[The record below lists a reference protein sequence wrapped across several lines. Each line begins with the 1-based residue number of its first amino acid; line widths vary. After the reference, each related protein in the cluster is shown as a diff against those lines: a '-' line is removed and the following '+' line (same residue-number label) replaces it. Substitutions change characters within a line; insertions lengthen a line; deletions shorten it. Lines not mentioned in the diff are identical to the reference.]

1 MLCSPLPR
9 RVRWPPE
16 VAAVAAHLPG
26 SRPGGRIRPTVDH
39 QLATGIHR
47 PVTGVSTGRW
57 CRSPLPADPSPSS
70 ARHPCGEDARQE
82 QRAQDPSPGST
93 GPASRP
99 PPSSSREGSCH
110 EPGQGT
116 HRAHNKVGRG
126 QTPRHRPHRRLG
138 LHRRGGD
145 RRCAVLP
152 VLAPPGRGSR
162 TAATRRRRHMTNDI
176 DSSPAPTGPAPIAT
190 FDGVTRR
197 YGRVTA
203 VDGLSLQIGSGETVA
218 LLGPN
223 GAGKTSA
230 VELLLGLA
238 QPDAGV
244 VRLFGGPPADAV
256 AAGRVGAMLQDAGL
270 PQGAKVMGLVRSLYP
285 DPLSVADALG
295 LADLEQ
301 VAGRQVERLSGGQRQ
316 RVRLALAL
324 AGNPELLILDEPT
337 AALDVDARRSFWDR
351 VRGYVAEGRAVLFA
365 THRLE
370 EADAVADRVVV
381 IADGRLLADGT
392 PDQVKAQAAG
402 RSTISVAADGLSR
415 YVLENLPAVETV
427 RRDRGRVTLSTSNPD
442 ATIRALLQQAPH
454 VQGLEVT
461 QAGMEEAFRHL
472 IHQGGTP

>member
-1 MLCSPLPR
+1 
-9 RVRWPPE
+9 
-16 VAAVAAHLPG
+16 
-26 SRPGGRIRPTVDH
+26 
-39 QLATGIHR
+39 
-47 PVTGVSTGRW
+47 
-57 CRSPLPADPSPSS
+57 
-70 ARHPCGEDARQE
+70 
-82 QRAQDPSPGST
+82 
-93 GPASRP
+93 
-99 PPSSSREGSCH
+99 
-110 EPGQGT
+110 
-116 HRAHNKVGRG
+116 
-126 QTPRHRPHRRLG
+126 
-138 LHRRGGD
+138 
-145 RRCAVLP
+145 
-152 VLAPPGRGSR
+152 
-162 TAATRRRRHMTNDI
+162 MTNDI
-176 DSSPAPTGPAPIAT
+176 DSSATPTGPAPIAT

-223 GAGKTSA
+223 GAGKTTA

-256 AAGRVGAMLQDAGL
+256 AAGQVGAMLQDAGL
-270 PQGAKVMGLVRSLYP
+270 PQGAKVAELIGLVRSLYP
-285 DPLSVADALG
+285 DPLSVADALR

-301 VAGRQVERLSGGQRQ
+301 VADRQVQRLSGGQRQ

-337 AALDVDARRSFWDR
+337 AALDVDARRTFWDR
-351 VRGYVAEGRAVLFA
+351 VRVYVAGGRTVLFA

-370 EADAVADRVVV
+370 EADAVAGRVVL
-381 IADGRLLADGT
+381 ISGGRLLADGT

-415 YVLENLPAVETV
+415 YLLENLPAVETV
-427 RRDRGRVTLSTSNPD
+427 RQDRGRMTLSTSDPD

-472 IHQGGTP
+472 THQGGTP